1 MQEVVLLVFAH
12 ALIITAVVT
21 GSLVGAILSF
31 KFHFML
37 DGHCVIEDWESTFI
51 DKRRSKQETRKKNFF
66 GNTSFKHL
74 YRMVSMSE

>member
-12 ALIITAVVT
+12 ALIITAVV
-21 GSLVGAILSF
+21 SLVGAILSF

-37 DGHCVIEDWESTFI
+37 DGHFVIEDWESIFI
-51 DKRRSKQETRKKNFF
+51 DKGRSKQETRKKKFF
-66 GNTSFKHL
+66 WNTSFKHL